1 MTEPADEGALPSLDL
16 VRRVTDRRVLA
27 QLVVA
32 PELTRA
38 EIAARTGIS
47 KPTVS
52 ESVRRLLAADRLTE
66 SGRQV
71 GKRGPAGTFYR
82 LPPARALA
90 VALSAGPDGV
100 VVETSDVRG
109 TVLSRVARP
118 VDAPIDA
125 ARLGPVL
132 REAVQAARA
141 EVGGTVGGSTLS
153 VAGPVDQDT
162 GRLVRLPH
170 SPFLLDEL
178 DPRAL
183 VEDLVGVELQV
194 DNDVNW
200 AALAEHH
207 EGNAQDLDDLVFCFL
222 GAGVGAAVVA
232 DGAVVHGRRGLA
244 GELAH
249 VLTEGPD
256 GRSLP
261 LTPSLAAYGLLRPG
275 SPALDVERLQRLVS
289 QDLGSALA
297 ESVVNAVAGALCS
310 VAALLNPAGIVVGGP
325 WGTAPGFVDRLAARF
340 AEQTAVPTE
349 LRTAALGSA
358 GPLTGARIQALR
370 TARDSL
376 AAEPGH

>member
-1 MTEPADEGALPSLDL
+1 MTEGADHGLPSLDL
-16 VRRVTDRRVLA
+16 VRRLTDRRVLE
-27 QLVVA
+27 QLITA

-52 ESVRRLLAADRLTE
+52 ESVRRLLATGRLVE

-82 LPPARALA
+82 LPPDRALA
-90 VALSAGPDGV
+90 LALSAGPEGV

-109 TVLSRVARP
+109 TVLSRVERP
-118 VDAPIDA
+118 VEAPIDA

-132 REAVQAARA
+132 VEAVRTARSETGG
-141 EVGGTVGGSTLS
+141 EVGGWALS
-153 VAGPVDQDT
+153 VAGPVDQDS

-183 VEDLVGVELQV
+183 VGDLVPVELRV

-207 EGNAQDLDDLVFCFL
+207 DGNARDLDDLVFCYL

-249 VLTEGPD
+249 VLTVGPG

-275 SPALDVERLQRLVS
+275 SPALDVDRLRHL
-289 QDLGSALA
+289 LGGPGELA
-297 ESVVNAVAGALCS
+297 EEVVTAVAGALGS
-310 VAALLNPAGIVVGGP
+310 VAALLNPAGIVIGGP
-325 WGTAPGFVDRLAARF
+325 WGTTPGLLERLTRRF
-340 AEQTAVPTE
+340 DDLTAVPTE
-349 LRTAALGSA
+349 LRTASLGAA

-370 TARDSL
+370 TARESL
-376 AAEPGH
+376 SDGL